1 MMKKRLRH
9 LCTLTLAAG
18 FILGLR
24 GGRLALWRDGNTHPV
39 QIYDIREDSLPP
51 ADRLQL
57 RRGIRVE
64 SREELWQ
71 LLENYFD

>member
-1 MMKKRLRH
+1 MNQRIRTHAAM
-9 LCTLTLAAG
+9 LALAG
-18 FILGLR
+18 FLLGLR
-24 GGRLALWRDGNTHPV
+24 NGRLTLWREGVEHPE

-64 SREELWQ
+64 TRQELWE
-71 LLENYFD
+71 LLENYLS